1 MKNLSDYM
9 SVSEAAEFIGV
20 TPLTLRNWDK
30 SGKLKATRNP
40 INGYRMY
47 EKEALEEFLSQ
58 IQQTQDSEA
67 QNG

>member
-30 SGKLKATRNP
+30 SGKLKAVRNP
-40 INGYRMY
+40 MNGYRMY
-47 EKEALEEFLSQ
+47 EKETLEKFLSQ
-58 IQQTQDSEA
+58 IQEKEA

>member
-30 SGKLKATRNP
+30 SGKLKAVRNP
-40 INGYRMY
+40 MNGYRMY
-47 EKEALEEFLSQ
+47 EKEALEKFLSQ
-58 IQQTQDSEA
+58 IQEKEA

>member
-20 TPLTLRNWDK
+20 APLTLRNWDK
-30 SGKLKATRNP
+30 SGKLKAVRNP
-40 INGYRMY
+40 MNGYRMY
-47 EKEALEEFLSQ
+47 EKETLEKFLSQ
-58 IQQTQDSEA
+58 IQEKEA